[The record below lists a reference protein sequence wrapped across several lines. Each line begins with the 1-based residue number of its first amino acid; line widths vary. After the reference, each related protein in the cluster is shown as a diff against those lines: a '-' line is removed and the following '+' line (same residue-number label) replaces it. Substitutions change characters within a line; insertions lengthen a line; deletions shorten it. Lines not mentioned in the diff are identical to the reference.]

1 MKIVIGTANFNQNYG
16 LINSKIK
23 NFYEANRILNYCRK
37 KNIKY
42 LDTSFS
48 YNLSKKFINSLNF
61 KDLNIITKIQLPK
74 KNKKIFID
82 DLEKKL
88 IKELKS
94 YKANKFYALLLHNS
108 KDLKSKY
115 GNQLLKKIMYL
126 KKIGLVN
133 KLGVSIYETNELNLI
148 LKKFTPNIIQLPI
161 NIIDRRFLDKKIIL
175 KLRKMKIQI
184 QARSIF
190 LQGILTKNPKTL
202 KSLKNN
208 KRLYEII
215 LSLYNWCAK
224 KNFDLKEACLLF
236 IKKQKSINFLTIG
249 VESLEELKQ
258 NLSSLSK
265 NKNFDLSRFVS
276 KNKKII
282 DPRKW

>member
-23 NFYEANRILNYCRK
+23 NYYEVKRILNYCRK

-61 KDLNIITKIQLPK
+61 KNLNIITKIKLPK
-74 KNKKIFID
+74 KNKKKFIE

-88 IKELKS
+88 MRELKF
-94 YKANKFYALLLHNS
+94 YKADKFYALLLHNS

-115 GNQLLKKIMYL
+115 GNELLKKIIHL

-133 KLGVSIYETNELNLI
+133 KLGVSIYDTNELNLI
-148 LKKFTPNIIQLPI
+148 FRKFTPNIIQLPI
-161 NIIDRRFLDKKIIL
+161 NIIDRRFLEKKIIL

-190 LQGILTKNPKTL
+190 LQGILTKNPETL
-202 KSLKNN
+202 KSLKKN

-215 LSLYNWCAK
+215 SSLCNWCIK
-224 KNFDLKEACLLF
+224 KNLNLKEACLLF
-236 IKKQKSINFLTIG
+236 VKEQKSINFLTIG

-265 NKNFDLSRFVS
+265 NKNFDLSRFAS
-276 KNKKII
+276 ENKKII

>member
-1 MKIVIGTANFNQNYG
+1 
-16 LINSKIK
+16 
-23 NFYEANRILNYCRK
+23 
-37 KNIKY
+37 
-42 LDTSFS
+42 
-48 YNLSKKFINSLNF
+48 
-61 KDLNIITKIQLPK
+61 
-74 KNKKIFID
+74 
-82 DLEKKL
+82 
-88 IKELKS
+88 
-94 YKANKFYALLLHNS
+94 LLHNS

-115 GNQLLKKIMYL
+115 GDELLKKIMYL

-133 KLGVSIYETNELNLI
+133 KLGVSIYETKELNLI
-148 LKKFTPNIIQLPI
+148 FKKFTPNIIQLPI
-161 NIIDRRFLDKKIIL
+161 NIIDRRFLEKKIIL

-190 LQGILTKNPKTL
+190 LQGILTKDPETL
-202 KSLKNN
+202 KSLKKN
-208 KRLYEII
+208 KRLYEFI

-236 IKKQKSINFLTIG
+236 IKEQKSINFLTIG
-249 VESLEELKQ
+249 IESLEELKQ

-265 NKNFDLSRFVS
+265 NKNFDLNRFVS

>member
-74 KNKKIFID
+74 KNKKNFID

-148 LKKFTPNIIQLPI
+148 FKKFTPNIIQLPI
-161 NIIDRRFLDKKIIL
+161 NIIDRRFLEKKIIL

-190 LQGILTKNPKTL
+190 LQGILTKNPETL

-208 KRLYEII
+208 KKLYEII
-215 LSLYNWCAK
+215 LNLYNWCAK

-236 IKKQKSINFLTIG
+236 VKKQKSINFLTIG

>member
-23 NFYEANRILNYCRK
+23 NYYEVKKILNYCRK

-61 KDLNIITKIQLPK
+61 KNLNIITKIKLPK
-74 KNKKIFID
+74 KNKKKFIE

-88 IKELKS
+88 MRELKF

-115 GNQLLKKIMYL
+115 GNELLKKILHL

-148 LKKFTPNIIQLPI
+148 FRKFTPNIIQLPI
-161 NIIDRRFLDKKIIL
+161 NIIDRRFLEKKIIL

-190 LQGILTKNPKTL
+190 LQGILTKNPETL
-202 KSLKNN
+202 KSLKKN
-208 KRLYEII
+208 KGLYEII
-215 LSLYNWCAK
+215 SSLYNWCIK
-224 KNFDLKEACLLF
+224 KNLNLKEACLLF
-236 IKKQKSINFLTIG
+236 IKEQKSINFLTIG

-265 NKNFDLSRFVS
+265 NKNFDLSRFAS
-276 KNKKII
+276 ENKKII

>member
-61 KDLNIITKIQLPK
+61 NDLNIITKIQLPK
-74 KNKKIFID
+74 KNKKNFID

-148 LKKFTPNIIQLPI
+148 FKKFTPNIIQLPI

-190 LQGILTKNPKTL
+190 LQGILTKNPETL

-208 KRLYEII
+208 KKLYEII
-215 LSLYNWCAK
+215 LNLYNWCAK

-236 IKKQKSINFLTIG
+236 VKKQKSINFLTIG

>member
-74 KNKKIFID
+74 KNKKNFID

-148 LKKFTPNIIQLPI
+148 FKKFTPNIIQLPI

-190 LQGILTKNPKTL
+190 LQGILTKNPETL

-208 KRLYEII
+208 KKLYEII
-215 LSLYNWCAK
+215 LNLYNWCAK
-224 KNFDLKEACLLF
+224 KKF
-236 IKKQKSINFLTIG
+236 
-249 VESLEELKQ
+249 
-258 NLSSLSK
+258 
-265 NKNFDLSRFVS
+265 
-276 KNKKII
+276 
-282 DPRKW
+282 

>member
-23 NFYEANRILNYCRK
+23 NFHEANRILNYCRK

-61 KDLNIITKIQLPK
+61 KDLNIITKIKLPK
-74 KNKKIFID
+74 KNKKNFID

-88 IKELKS
+88 IKELKC

-115 GNQLLKKIMYL
+115 GNELLKKIMNF

-148 LKKFTPNIIQLPI
+148 FKKFTPNIIQLPI
-161 NIIDRRFLDKKIIL
+161 NIIDRRFLEKKIIL
-175 KLRKMKIQI
+175 KLKKMKIQI

-202 KSLKNN
+202 KSLKKN
-208 KRLYEII
+208 KKLYEII

-224 KNFDLKEACLLF
+224 KNFDLKEACLVF
-236 IKKQKSINFLTIG
+236 IKEQKSINFLTIG

>member
-23 NFYEANRILNYCRK
+23 NFHEANRILNYCRK

-42 LDTSFS
+42 LDTAFS

-61 KDLNIITKIQLPK
+61 NDLNIITKIKLPK
-74 KNKKIFID
+74 KNKKKFIE

-88 IKELKS
+88 MRELKF
-94 YKANKFYALLLHNS
+94 YKADKFYALLLHNS

-115 GNQLLKKIMYL
+115 GNELLKKIIHL

-133 KLGVSIYETNELNLI
+133 KLGVSIYDTNELNLI
-148 LKKFTPNIIQLPI
+148 FRKFTPNIIQLPI
-161 NIIDRRFLDKKIIL
+161 NIIDRRFLEKKIIL

-190 LQGILTKNPKTL
+190 LQGILTKNPETL
-202 KSLKNN
+202 KSLKKN

-215 LSLYNWCAK
+215 SSLCNWCIK
-224 KNFDLKEACLLF
+224 KNLNLKEACLLF
-236 IKKQKSINFLTIG
+236 VKEQKSINFLTIG

-265 NKNFDLSRFVS
+265 NKNFDLSRFAS
-276 KNKKII
+276 ENKKII